1 MRYARHKSDKIKVD
15 RMIKGVR
22 NDAYHPIGG
31 ACLENIGFI

>member
-1 MRYARHKSDKIKVD
+1 MRNARHKSDKIKVD
-15 RMIKGVR
+15 RIKGVR